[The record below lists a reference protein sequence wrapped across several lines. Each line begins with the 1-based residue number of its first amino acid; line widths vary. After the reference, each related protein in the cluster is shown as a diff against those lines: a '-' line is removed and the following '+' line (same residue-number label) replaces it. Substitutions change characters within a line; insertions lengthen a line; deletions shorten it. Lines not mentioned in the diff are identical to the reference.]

1 MEFIAIFIIL
11 KTQFL
16 LIHIKEYR
24 SESQIE
30 EFVADKTRQKGDEE
44 VRFFHVSFAFH
55 ALLCFFTTV
64 CVSASIL
71 SKILPSLF
79 LLCFFAG

>member
-24 SESQIE
+24 SGGESQIKE
-30 EFVADKTRQKGDEE
+30 YVADTTRQKGDEE

-55 ALLCFFTTV
+55 ALLCFCTTV
-64 CVSASIL
+64 CVSA
-71 SKILPSLF
+71 
-79 LLCFFAG
+79 